1 MEYEKMLDKLY
12 KEVKPLDASSERFEI
27 PKVKGHIEGTKTII
41 ANFGQIVSVLRR
53 NQDHIIK
60 FLFKELATPG
70 TVDGER
76 LILNR
81 KLGSKAINEK
91 IEAYALEFVI
101 CKECKKPDTELVK
114 EDRITSIHCLAC
126 GAKHP
131 VRSKI

>member
-12 KEVKPLDASSERFEI
+12 KEVKPLDTSSERFEI

-41 ANFGQIVSVLRR
+41 ANFDQIVKALRR
-53 NQDHIIK
+53 SPEHLSK

-70 TVDGER
+70 EIVGER
-76 LILNR
+76 MIFNR
-81 KLGSKAINEK
+81 KLSSKLINEK
-91 IEAYALEFVI
+91 IETYANEFVI
-101 CKECKKPDTELVK
+101 CKECKKPDTELIR
-114 EDRITSIHCLAC
+114 EDRVTSIHCLSC

>member
-12 KEVKPLDASSERFEI
+12 SEVKPLDTSSERFEI

-41 ANFGQIVSVLRR
+41 ANFGQIVNALRR
-53 NQDHIIK
+53 NPEHLSK

-70 TVDGER
+70 NLDGER
-76 LILNR
+76 MIFNR
-81 KLGSKAINEK
+81 KLSSKLINEK
-91 IEAYALEFVI
+91 IETYANEFVI
-101 CKECKKPDTELVK
+101 CKECKKPDTELIK

>member
-1 MEYEKMLDKLY
+1 
-12 KEVKPLDASSERFEI
+12 
-27 PKVKGHIEGTKTII
+27 VKGHIEGTKTII

>member
-1 MEYEKMLDKLY
+1 MLDKLY
-12 KEVKPLDASSERFEI
+12 KEVKPLDVSSERFEI

-41 ANFGQIVSVLRR
+41 ANFGQILSTLRR
-53 NQDHIIK
+53 TGEHMTK

-70 TVDGER
+70 TIDGDR

-81 KLGSKAINEK
+81 KLSSKLIKDK
-91 IEAYALEFVI
+91 IEEYANEFVI

-114 EDRITSIHCLAC
+114 EDRVTSIHCLAC